1 MATHVGG
8 YVGGIARG
16 ARSSDSRSEPRP
28 IASAY
33 FSDAPPSPA
42 RDAPA
47 RARPAETRD
56 DEPLAESV
64 RYVRSLGFLP
74 REVPRATAP
83 PAASSSAPGV
93 GAFRFP
99 ATRAVLYDATP
110 IGDVV
115 HVDAHAHAPIV
126 RLSPELTLALARLA
140 ERAPAGVHAARLR
153 GHLRCVHPL
162 YRRGVVEHSA
172 ELALDRLVQDE
183 NLEGVDRGAAAVSG
197 TTSGAIVSE
206 LRAKVLRRVDGEDE
220 ASLDAR
226 LAAAADAAAVAVDE
240 TRRLAAA
247 CSRVAPLDPS
257 ALWRV
262 DAVVALVPE
271 SAPGS
276 APGSAPES
284 APHLRVAARLSL
296 PRATFAYARVAPP
309 RVAPT
314 PLAAELIAAQRSKS
328 PADAD
333 PGADTGADTG
343 ADAPTRTGFL
353 TMDQTRRL
361 VPLEETDPR
370 ARELPIVGVWV
381 EGAGSVLHVSAWA
394 ACLRFARAENFR
406 DKATQ
411 RGGFLLAVYR
421 PGGREGPECF
431 DARLEE
437 PERLDESG
445 SSKSGFDDASAA
457 TNSPFAKMELNLRC
471 APGDTARGRFQTRA
485 AAAVHRAVNR
495 DDDEKGET
503 RGDERDP
510 SDAEVRYRPTS
521 SAWAK
526 SSAKSSVTSWA
537 SGHHRAQSPST
548 GIGSP
553 ESAPPATR
561 RSPEYAPFSGFA
573 PRTSYERAVAAA
585 AARAA
590 SAAAALAA
598 AGDRSPS
605 RRVDGDGLDG
615 AARDVVREQ
624 QRMIAALRRRV
635 DELREEIA
643 SASGGGSERGVGEWD
658 DLEAAAEGVRAA
670 KFREGTP
677 PEDGAPV
684 ARRRASPSKSPLRKA
699 LAFADERRDAKTAE
713 EEETSTRV
721 AAAGVAAAGGAAEEA
736 PEEAL
741 EETDAAP
748 EETDAAP
755 EEPDAAPEETDAA
768 PESPD
773 APPPLSEKEA
783 RRLRKQQRK
792 EAKRDKREKK
802 REKRRGGKRDADA
815 EEAPEEAAEEAPEE
829 AAEEAAEE
837 APEVSG
843 RRFVSERAVS
853 SKPHSRSD
861 ARRAASIV
869 ARHAAAAAAAATTR
883 AEAREG
889 YPPPPSGVP
898 PDDPEPPRG
907 APRQPPRS
915 PPKTPYVDSRED
927 VEMHGERAA
936 DPLPG
941 ASVGYPGEPMLEFAT
956 TGTGEASPEASPGAE
971 AENDDDDEADALLRA
986 PLMVDPETM
995 DGETAARAA
1004 AAARRDA
1011 LARYAGAGA
1020 VPPAPTEGGETR
1032 ASREELLRAAVRAG
1046 LDPMFPIIDD
1056 VGGDEDGLS
1065 AEEEDADVLEKYA
1078 DVRPLDEEEEDEE

>member
-1 MATHVGG
+1 
-8 YVGGIARG
+8 
-16 ARSSDSRSEPRP
+16 
-28 IASAY
+28 
-33 FSDAPPSPA
+33 
-42 RDAPA
+42 
-47 RARPAETRD
+47 
-56 DEPLAESV
+56 
-64 RYVRSLGFLP
+64 
-74 REVPRATAP
+74 
-83 PAASSSAPGV
+83 
-93 GAFRFP
+93 
-99 ATRAVLYDATP
+99 
-110 IGDVV
+110 
-115 HVDAHAHAPIV
+115 
-126 RLSPELTLALARLA
+126 
-140 ERAPAGVHAARLR
+140 
-153 GHLRCVHPL
+153 
-162 YRRGVVEHSA
+162 
-172 ELALDRLVQDE
+172 
-183 NLEGVDRGAAAVSG
+183 
-197 TTSGAIVSE
+197 
-206 LRAKVLRRVDGEDE
+206 
-220 ASLDAR
+220 
-226 LAAAADAAAVAVDE
+226 
-240 TRRLAAA
+240 
-247 CSRVAPLDPS
+247 
-257 ALWRV
+257 
-262 DAVVALVPE
+262 
-271 SAPGS
+271 
-276 APGSAPES
+276 
-284 APHLRVAARLSL
+284 
-296 PRATFAYARVAPP
+296 
-309 RVAPT
+309 
-314 PLAAELIAAQRSKS
+314 
-328 PADAD
+328 
-333 PGADTGADTG
+333 
-343 ADAPTRTGFL
+343 
-353 TMDQTRRL
+353 
-361 VPLEETDPR
+361 
-370 ARELPIVGVWV
+370 
-381 EGAGSVLHVSAWA
+381 
-394 ACLRFARAENFR
+394 
-406 DKATQ
+406 
-411 RGGFLLAVYR
+411 
-421 PGGREGPECF
+421 
-431 DARLEE
+431 
-437 PERLDESG
+437 
-445 SSKSGFDDASAA
+445 
-457 TNSPFAKMELNLRC
+457 
-471 APGDTARGRFQTRA
+471 
-485 AAAVHRAVNR
+485 
-495 DDDEKGET
+495 
-503 RGDERDP
+503 
-510 SDAEVRYRPTS
+510 
-521 SAWAK
+521 
-526 SSAKSSVTSWA
+526 
-537 SGHHRAQSPST
+537 
-548 GIGSP
+548 
-553 ESAPPATR
+553 
-561 RSPEYAPFSGFA
+561 
-573 PRTSYERAVAAA
+573 
-585 AARAA
+585 
-590 SAAAALAA
+590 
-598 AGDRSPS
+598 
-605 RRVDGDGLDG
+605 
-615 AARDVVREQ
+615 
-624 QRMIAALRRRV
+624 MIAALRRRV

-736 PEEAL
+736 PEKAL
-741 EETDAAP
+741 EET
-748 EETDAAP
+748 
-755 EEPDAAPEETDAA
+755 DAAPEETDAA

-829 AAEEAAEE
+829 APEEAAEE

-971 AENDDDDEADALLRA
+971 AENDDDDDEADALLRA

-1032 ASREELLRAAVRAG
+1032 ASREELLSAAVRAG

>member
-1 MATHVGG
+1 
-8 YVGGIARG
+8 
-16 ARSSDSRSEPRP
+16 
-28 IASAY
+28 
-33 FSDAPPSPA
+33 
-42 RDAPA
+42 
-47 RARPAETRD
+47 
-56 DEPLAESV
+56 
-64 RYVRSLGFLP
+64 
-74 REVPRATAP
+74 
-83 PAASSSAPGV
+83 
-93 GAFRFP
+93 
-99 ATRAVLYDATP
+99 
-110 IGDVV
+110 
-115 HVDAHAHAPIV
+115 
-126 RLSPELTLALARLA
+126 
-140 ERAPAGVHAARLR
+140 
-153 GHLRCVHPL
+153 
-162 YRRGVVEHSA
+162 
-172 ELALDRLVQDE
+172 
-183 NLEGVDRGAAAVSG
+183 
-197 TTSGAIVSE
+197 
-206 LRAKVLRRVDGEDE
+206 
-220 ASLDAR
+220 
-226 LAAAADAAAVAVDE
+226 
-240 TRRLAAA
+240 
-247 CSRVAPLDPS
+247 
-257 ALWRV
+257 
-262 DAVVALVPE
+262 
-271 SAPGS
+271 
-276 APGSAPES
+276 
-284 APHLRVAARLSL
+284 
-296 PRATFAYARVAPP
+296 
-309 RVAPT
+309 
-314 PLAAELIAAQRSKS
+314 
-328 PADAD
+328 
-333 PGADTGADTG
+333 
-343 ADAPTRTGFL
+343 
-353 TMDQTRRL
+353 MDQTRRL

-721 AAAGVAAAGGAAEEA
+721 AAAEVAAAGGAAEEA
-736 PEEAL
+736 P

-755 EEPDAAPEETDAA
+755 ESPDAAPEETDAA
-768 PESPD
+768 SESPD

-889 YPPPPSGVP
+889 YPPPRP
-898 PDDPEPPRG
+898 
-907 APRQPPRS
+907 AC
-915 PPKTPYVDSRED
+915 
-927 VEMHGERAA
+927 
-936 DPLPG
+936 LP
-941 ASVGYPGEPMLEFAT
+941 T
-956 TGTGEASPEASPGAE
+956 TR
-971 AENDDDDEADALLRA
+971 NLR
-986 PLMVDPETM
+986 
-995 DGETAARAA
+995 
-1004 AAARRDA
+1004 AARRDNLPGRRPRRRTWT
-1011 LARYAGAGA
+1011 LARTSRCTANE
-1020 VPPAPTEGGETR
+1020 PPILSPARPWGTPANPCSSSPPRERARRAPRRARERRRRTTTTTR
-1032 ASREELLRAAVRAG
+1032 RTRCFARR
-1046 LDPMFPIIDD
+1046 
-1056 VGGDEDGLS
+1056 
-1065 AEEEDADVLEKYA
+1065 
-1078 DVRPLDEEEEDEE
+1078 

>member
-1 MATHVGG
+1 M
-8 YVGGIARG
+8 
-16 ARSSDSRSEPRP
+16 
-28 IASAY
+28 
-33 FSDAPPSPA
+33 
-42 RDAPA
+42 
-47 RARPAETRD
+47 
-56 DEPLAESV
+56 
-64 RYVRSLGFLP
+64 
-74 REVPRATAP
+74 
-83 PAASSSAPGV
+83 
-93 GAFRFP
+93 
-99 ATRAVLYDATP
+99 
-110 IGDVV
+110 
-115 HVDAHAHAPIV
+115 
-126 RLSPELTLALARLA
+126 
-140 ERAPAGVHAARLR
+140 
-153 GHLRCVHPL
+153 
-162 YRRGVVEHSA
+162 
-172 ELALDRLVQDE
+172 
-183 NLEGVDRGAAAVSG
+183 
-197 TTSGAIVSE
+197 
-206 LRAKVLRRVDGEDE
+206 
-220 ASLDAR
+220 
-226 LAAAADAAAVAVDE
+226 
-240 TRRLAAA
+240 
-247 CSRVAPLDPS
+247 
-257 ALWRV
+257 
-262 DAVVALVPE
+262 
-271 SAPGS
+271 
-276 APGSAPES
+276 
-284 APHLRVAARLSL
+284 
-296 PRATFAYARVAPP
+296 
-309 RVAPT
+309 
-314 PLAAELIAAQRSKS
+314 
-328 PADAD
+328 
-333 PGADTGADTG
+333 
-343 ADAPTRTGFL
+343 
-353 TMDQTRRL
+353 
-361 VPLEETDPR
+361 
-370 ARELPIVGVWV
+370 
-381 EGAGSVLHVSAWA
+381 
-394 ACLRFARAENFR
+394 
-406 DKATQ
+406 
-411 RGGFLLAVYR
+411 
-421 PGGREGPECF
+421 
-431 DARLEE
+431 
-437 PERLDESG
+437 
-445 SSKSGFDDASAA
+445 
-457 TNSPFAKMELNLRC
+457 
-471 APGDTARGRFQTRA
+471 
-485 AAAVHRAVNR
+485 
-495 DDDEKGET
+495 
-503 RGDERDP
+503 
-510 SDAEVRYRPTS
+510 
-521 SAWAK
+521 
-526 SSAKSSVTSWA
+526 
-537 SGHHRAQSPST
+537 
-548 GIGSP
+548 
-553 ESAPPATR
+553 
-561 RSPEYAPFSGFA
+561 
-573 PRTSYERAVAAA
+573 
-585 AARAA
+585 
-590 SAAAALAA
+590 
-598 AGDRSPS
+598 
-605 RRVDGDGLDG
+605 DGDGLDG

-670 KFREGTP
+670 KFRDGTP

-736 PEEAL
+736 PEEAP

>member
-1 MATHVGG
+1 
-8 YVGGIARG
+8 
-16 ARSSDSRSEPRP
+16 
-28 IASAY
+28 
-33 FSDAPPSPA
+33 
-42 RDAPA
+42 
-47 RARPAETRD
+47 
-56 DEPLAESV
+56 
-64 RYVRSLGFLP
+64 
-74 REVPRATAP
+74 
-83 PAASSSAPGV
+83 
-93 GAFRFP
+93 
-99 ATRAVLYDATP
+99 
-110 IGDVV
+110 
-115 HVDAHAHAPIV
+115 
-126 RLSPELTLALARLA
+126 
-140 ERAPAGVHAARLR
+140 
-153 GHLRCVHPL
+153 
-162 YRRGVVEHSA
+162 
-172 ELALDRLVQDE
+172 
-183 NLEGVDRGAAAVSG
+183 
-197 TTSGAIVSE
+197 
-206 LRAKVLRRVDGEDE
+206 
-220 ASLDAR
+220 
-226 LAAAADAAAVAVDE
+226 
-240 TRRLAAA
+240 
-247 CSRVAPLDPS
+247 
-257 ALWRV
+257 
-262 DAVVALVPE
+262 
-271 SAPGS
+271 
-276 APGSAPES
+276 
-284 APHLRVAARLSL
+284 
-296 PRATFAYARVAPP
+296 
-309 RVAPT
+309 
-314 PLAAELIAAQRSKS
+314 
-328 PADAD
+328 
-333 PGADTGADTG
+333 
-343 ADAPTRTGFL
+343 
-353 TMDQTRRL
+353 
-361 VPLEETDPR
+361 
-370 ARELPIVGVWV
+370 
-381 EGAGSVLHVSAWA
+381 
-394 ACLRFARAENFR
+394 
-406 DKATQ
+406 
-411 RGGFLLAVYR
+411 
-421 PGGREGPECF
+421 
-431 DARLEE
+431 
-437 PERLDESG
+437 
-445 SSKSGFDDASAA
+445 
-457 TNSPFAKMELNLRC
+457 MELNLRC

-485 AAAVHRAVNR
+485 AAAVHRAVNC

-503 RGDERDP
+503 HGDERDP
-510 SDAEVRYRPTS
+510 SDAEVRYRPVS
-521 SAWAK
+521 SASAK
-526 SSAKSSVTSWA
+526 SSAKSSVTSSA
-537 SGHHRAQSPST
+537 SGVFRARSPST

-585 AARAA
+585 APLAAA

-643 SASGGGSERGVGEWD
+643 SASGGGSERGVSEWD

-670 KFREGTP
+670 KFRDGTP
-677 PEDGAPV
+677 LEDGAPV
-684 ARRRASPSKSPLRKA
+684 ARRRARRRRNRRC
-699 LAFADERRDAKTAE
+699 ERRWPSPTSDA
-713 EEETSTRV
+713 TRRRRRKKRRPR
-721 AAAGVAAAGGAAEEA
+721 GWRRRRLRRRGGAAEEA
-736 PEEAL
+736 P

-755 EEPDAAPEETDAA
+755 ESPDAAPEETDAA
-768 PESPD
+768 SESPD

-843 RRFVSERAVS
+843 RRFVSERTVS

-1020 VPPAPTEGGETR
+1020 ARRRRRRVERRARAGKSCSAPPCARGGSIRCFPSSTMSGETKMD
-1032 ASREELLRAAVRAG
+1032 SRRRRRTRTCWRNTRTCARWTRKKRTRRERWC
-1046 LDPMFPIIDD
+1046 
-1056 VGGDEDGLS
+1056 GGSD
-1065 AEEEDADVLEKYA
+1065 
-1078 DVRPLDEEEEDEE
+1078 EEEDEA